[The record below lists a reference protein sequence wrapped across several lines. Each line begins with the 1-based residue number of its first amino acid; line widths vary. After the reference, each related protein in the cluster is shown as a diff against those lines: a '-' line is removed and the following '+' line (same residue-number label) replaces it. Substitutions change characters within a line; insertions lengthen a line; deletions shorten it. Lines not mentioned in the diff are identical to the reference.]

1 MDGLEYTF
9 TDVVR
14 LWQGSKSSWHYVSLP
29 QTMSDEIHT
38 LSQYH
43 QSKRRGWGA
52 VKVVA
57 TVLACHG
64 QSLLNQSRPDSS
76 NPDAAKPGESIVWQ
90 TSIFPAF
97 DHKRY
102 ALFLKAEIRKRARL
116 YAGKEVTIQLQ
127 LQF

>member
-57 TVLACHG
+57 TVLAC
-64 QSLLNQSRPDSS
+64 QSLSILNQS
-76 NPDAAKPGESIVWQ
+76 KPGESIVWQ

-102 ALFLKAEIRKRARL
+102 ALFLKAEIRKRAEL
-116 YAGKEVTIQLQ
+116 YAGEEVMIQLQ

>member
-9 TDVVR
+9 NDVVR
-14 LWQGSKSSWHYVSLP
+14 LWQGSKSTWHYLSLP

-57 TVLACHG
+57 TILACHS
-64 QSLLNQSRPDSS
+64 QSLLNQSRS
-76 NPDAAKPGESIVWQ
+76 DASKPSLSIAWQ

-102 ALFLKAEIRKRARL
+102 ALFLKAEIRKRAGL
-116 YAGKEVTIQLQ
+116 YEGDQVTIQLQ

>member
-14 LWQGSKSSWHYVSLP
+14 LWQGSKSRWHYVSLP

-57 TVLACHG
+57 TVLVCRS
-64 QSLLNQSRPDSS
+64 QSLLDQSRPDSS
-76 NPDAAKPGESIVWQ
+76 KPGESIIWQ

-102 ALFLKAEIRKRARL
+102 ALFLKAEIRKRAGL
-116 YAGKEVTIQLQ
+116 CEGEEVTIQLK

>member
-14 LWQGSKSSWHYVSLP
+14 LWQGSKSTWHYVSLP

-57 TVLACHG
+57 TMIACRS
-64 QSLLNQSRPDSS
+64 QSMLNQSE
-76 NPDAAKPGESIVWQ
+76 PGASIPGQSIVWQ

-102 ALFLKAEIRKRARL
+102 ALFLKAEIRKRAGL
-116 YAGKEVTIQLQ
+116 HEGDEVTVQLK
-127 LQF
+127 LEF

>member
-57 TVLACHG
+57 TVLAC
-64 QSLLNQSRPDSS
+64 QSQSILNQSRSDSS
-76 NPDAAKPGESIVWQ
+76 MPGESIIWQ

-102 ALFLKAEIRKRARL
+102 ALFLKAEIRKRAEL
-116 YAGKEVTIQLQ
+116 YAGDEVTIQLQ